1 MTKSE
6 REIFL
11 KAIDVF
17 GSGNQVIMVMEE
29 MNELGKE
36 LCKTFRESGAPIDNI
51 CEEIADVEI
60 MLDQLKLIVGE
71 KNVTYYRKKKIKRL
85 KERLDTYDKSM
96 KIAKK
101 MQDI

>member
-1 MTKSE
+1 
-6 REIFL
+6 L